1 MQNVHSVS
9 SFARIEVKK
18 GVGRTMKEISF
29 IHAADLHLD
38 SPFKGLAHTPNHIFQ
53 EIVESTF
60 VSLDRLVA
68 AAIQKEVDF
77 VLIVGDLFDNE
88 KQSLKAQI
96 RLRKAFEELK
106 RHNIEVY
113 LSYGN
118 HDFINGNLHPVTYPD
133 NVHIFENVTVSHFT
147 YKKRNEALANIYGF
161 SYENRAVTDEKAKE
175 FKVINHDIPFHIA
188 TLHGSIQSNTDH
200 DVYAPFQL
208 SELQKEPFDYWGLGH
223 IHKREVL
230 KENPFVVYPGNIQG
244 RNRKETGQKGCYH
257 VVLSETDSMLTFV
270 PLNTITFQPV
280 QVDLTDCENLHQA
293 ERLIQETINNDTEI
307 AGKTLIDLSLT
318 GDFVLK
324 QWENAKQIE
333 ELIEIINQMISQD
346 QQWKYIF
353 HFSTNIKR
361 KNLDAELKK
370 GEHFIG
376 EVIRQAEKMD
386 LQKSIQ
392 DLYLHKQARR
402 YLHSVSLEDQ
412 QVMKE
417 EAKELLL
424 NELLKG

>member
-1 MQNVHSVS
+1 MQ
-9 SFARIEVKK
+9 
-18 GVGRTMKEISF
+18 EISF

-38 SPFKGLAHTPNHIFQ
+38 SPFKGLAHTPDHIFQ

-60 VSLDRLVA
+60 LSLDKLVA
-68 AAIQKEVDF
+68 IAIKKAVDF

-118 HDFINGNLHPVTYPD
+118 HDFLNGNLHPVTYPD
-133 NVHIFENVTVSHFT
+133 NVHIFGKETVSHFT
-147 YKKRNEALANIYGF
+147 YKKGNETLANIYGF
-161 SYENRAVTDEKAKE
+161 SYENRAVTDRKVKE

-188 TLHGSIQSNTDH
+188 TLHGSIQNNTEH

-230 KENPFVVYPGNIQG
+230 KENPPIVYPGNIQG

-257 VVLSETDSMLTFV
+257 VVLSGTDSRLTFI
-270 PLNTITFQPV
+270 PLHTITFQPV
-280 QVDLTDCENLHQA
+280 QVDLSNCENLHQA
-293 ERLIQETINNDTEI
+293 EDLIQEAINNDREI
-307 AGKTLIDLSLT
+307 TGKTLIDLTLT
-318 GDFVLK
+318 GDSTLK
-324 QWENAKQIE
+324 QWENTKQIE
-333 ELIEIINQMISQD
+333 DLIEIINEMISRD
-346 QQWKYIF
+346 GQWKYIF
-353 HFSTNIKR
+353 HFLTNIK
-361 KNLDAELKK
+361 KEKIDVDLKK
-370 GEHFIG
+370 GEHFLG

-386 LQKSIQ
+386 LQGTIQ
-392 DLYLHKQARR
+392 DLYLHKRARR
-402 YLHSVSLEDQ
+402 YLQSVSSQDRHEI
-412 QVMKE
+412 KE

-424 NELLKG
+424 NELLK